1 MGPLHPMSASTAS
14 VIHESAMPGPR
25 ARKDRPVN
33 NSTRTLASSSVTSEP
48 TRTADPHQW
57 LPIAAAAQLGA
68 GVLGMA
74 VALKR
79 HHPYDFLM
87 LHGRAD
93 KVARDSLLMGT
104 ALSAPVVMLVAQG
117 GAVVQ
122 VLRGETQ
129 PADRVLAGLG
139 TAMVAGYLGE
149 ALVRRR
155 LHRSGFDRIESP
167 LVVVGIGLA
176 AAMAVLGLTPQRR
189 SSLRFGRESPTA
201 PPLSK

>member
-1 MGPLHPMSASTAS
+1 MNS
-14 VIHESAMPGPR
+14 
-25 ARKDRPVN
+25 
-33 NSTRTLASSSVTSEP
+33 STRTLGSGRVTSGAGRP
-48 TRTADPHQW
+48 SDPYQW
-57 LPIAAAAQLGA
+57 LPIAAATQLGL

-87 LHGRAD
+87 LHGRSD

-104 ALSAPVVMLVAQG
+104 AFSAPVVMLVAQG

-139 TAMVAGYLGE
+139 IAMVPGYLGE
-149 ALVRRR
+149 ALLRRR

-167 LVVVGIGLA
+167 LVVGGIGLA
-176 AAMAVLGLTPQRR
+176 AAMAVLGLTSQRR
-189 SSLRFGRESPTA
+189 SS
-201 PPLSK
+201 